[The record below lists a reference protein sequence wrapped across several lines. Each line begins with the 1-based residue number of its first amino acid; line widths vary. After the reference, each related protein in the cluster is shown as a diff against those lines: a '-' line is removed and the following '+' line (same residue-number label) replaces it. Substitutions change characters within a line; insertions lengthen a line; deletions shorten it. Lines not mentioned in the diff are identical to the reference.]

1 MQILKTFLNKIWM
14 KNTSL
19 IKFNDVIDAYIIFT
33 IFFLILSINSL
44 ISLSEIFTYG
54 IFKKEILTESS
65 KLGFDIT
72 IRM

>member
-1 MQILKTFLNKIWM
+1 M

-33 IFFLILSINSL
+33 IFFFTLSINAL
-44 ISLSEIFTYG
+44 ISLFEIFTYG
-54 IFKKEILTESS
+54 IFKKEILTDRS

-72 IRM
+72 IKM

>member
-1 MQILKTFLNKIWM
+1 M

>member
-1 MQILKTFLNKIWM
+1 M

-33 IFFLILSINSL
+33 IFFFILSINAL
-44 ISLSEIFTYG
+44 ISLFEIFTYG

-72 IRM
+72 IKM

>member
-1 MQILKTFLNKIWM
+1 M

-19 IKFNDVIDAYIIFT
+19 IKFNNVIDAYILFT
-33 IFFLILSINSL
+33 IFFFTLSISAL
-44 ISLSEIFTYG
+44 YILFELFTYG

-72 IRM
+72 IKM